1 MLPVMTITAQI
12 YLASQSPRRSELLKQ
27 IGINFQLLT
36 VRADPRRLPDVDE
49 TPLPAEMPVE
59 YVQRICQ
66 AKARAGWDSLLYRNL
81 PQFPVLSADTSVTLD
96 HKIIG
101 KPRDRAEAA
110 ATLRLLSGRKH
121 QVLSAVAVILGERL
135 QLRLSTTDVTFAT
148 LSEERIQRY
157 LNSNEAHDKAGAY
170 GIQGLAAAFV
180 QHIDGSYS
188 GVVGLPLYETAELL
202 QSFGYP
208 AP

>member
-1 MLPVMTITAQI
+1 MTITPQI

-27 IGINFQLLT
+27 IGINFELLSL
-36 VRADPRRLPDVDE
+36 RADPRRIPDVDE
-49 TPLPAEMPVE
+49 TALPAEMPVE
-59 YVQRICQ
+59 YVQRICLS
-66 AKARAGWDSLLYRNL
+66 KARAGWDSLLYRKL
-81 PQFPVLSADTSVTLD
+81 PQFPVLSADTTVTLD

-101 KPRDRAEAA
+101 KPRDRTEAA

-121 QVLSAVAVILGERL
+121 QVMSAVAVMLGERL
-135 QLRLSTTDVTFAT
+135 QLRMSTTEVTFVT

-157 LNSNEAHDKAGAY
+157 LNSEEAQDKAGAY

-188 GVVGLPLYETAELL
+188 RVVGLPLYETADLL